1 MYGSDV
7 KPLKGDATRWVDHKL
22 LELGRL
28 LEKFGLYMGHLK
40 DSTSSAKNSATPA
53 TLQRKLKKLV
63 DIKVLL
69 RPEFFTNVL
78 NEAKKFSSLTQE
90 KHVNVIK
97 LLNAVK

>member
-7 KPLKGDATRWVDHKL
+7 KPLKGDATRWIDHKL

-28 LEKFGLYMGHLK
+28 LEKFGLYMEHLK

-69 RPEFFTNVL
+69 RSEFFTNVL